1 MPNINSMKS
10 SKFLKR
16 DEVGRGLLVT
26 ISLVRQENV
35 AKEGAPEEL
44 KWCAHFN
51 ETEKPMVLNWI
62 NLQTIAKIAND
73 EDSDN
78 WGGAM
83 IVLYDDPNV
92 SFGGKI
98 TGGIRIRAPK
108 QGTTKPVS
116 QPAAA
121 PDDDE
126 IPF

>member
-1 MPNINSMKS
+1 MPNINTMKA

-26 ISLVRQENV
+26 IQDVRQENV

-44 KWCAHFN
+44 KWCAHFR
-51 ETEKPMVLNWI
+51 EIEKPIVLNWI
-62 NLQTIAKIAND
+62 NLQTVAKIAGD
-73 EDSDN
+73 DDSDN
-78 WGGAM
+78 WGGQM

-108 QGTTKPVS
+108 QGTKAVQEIEPLV
-116 QPAAA
+116 
-121 PDDDE
+121 DDE